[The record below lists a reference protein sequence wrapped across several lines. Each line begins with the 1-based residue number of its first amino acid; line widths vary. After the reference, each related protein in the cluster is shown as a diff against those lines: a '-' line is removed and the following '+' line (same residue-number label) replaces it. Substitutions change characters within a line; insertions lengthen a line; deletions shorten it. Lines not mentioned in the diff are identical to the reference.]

1 VIFLGFGLDMT
12 KRTISTRLFSEGS
25 LNFIL
30 TNGFPRRTATRFA
43 GWFCRV
49 RQPLVRDLSIAVW
62 RRFCDVD
69 LADAKKARFDSL
81 HDCFVRELR
90 DGARP
95 VDPSPRTVVSPCDA
109 ITGSCGT
116 IRGDE
121 LLQVKGS
128 PYTLNEL
135 LRDESTTADLK
146 GGIYATLRLTA
157 GMYHRF
163 HAPHDV
169 RVESVRHVPGGVW
182 NVNPPTLERI
192 DRVFCRNER
201 AVIRLRI
208 EPSGQLIVLVAV
220 AAVLVAGIRLRLG
233 DAVVDPRQLG
243 NGPVPSTNFSKGDEM
258 GWFEHGST
266 IIVLAP
272 AGFTLAPGVQAGIR
286 QRAGHPLFLQTP
298 ASL

>member
-1 VIFLGFGLDMT
+1 MTMRSISAGLLG
-12 KRTISTRLFSEGS
+12 EGS

-30 TNGFPRRTATRFA
+30 TNGFPRRTATRLA

-69 LADAKKARFDSL
+69 LADAKKTRFDSL

-90 DGARP
+90 EGARP
-95 VDPSPRTVVSPCDA
+95 ADPSPRIVVSPCDA
-109 ITGSCGT
+109 LTGACGA

-128 PYTLNEL
+128 PYPLAEL
-135 LRDESTTADLK
+135 LRDETTAAALQ
-146 GGIYATLRLTA
+146 GGVYATLRLTA

-182 NVNPPTLERI
+182 NVNPPTLQRI
-192 DRVFCRNER
+192 DRVYCRNER
-201 AVIRLRI
+201 AIIRLRL
-208 EPSGQLIVLVAV
+208 EPGGQLLVVVAV

-233 DAVVDPRQLG
+233 RSVVDPRKLED
-243 NGPVPSTNFSKGDEM
+243 GPVPPTQLAKGEEM

-272 AGFTLAPGVQAGIR
+272 AGLVLAPGVEPGAR
-286 QRAGHPLFLQTP
+286 RRAGQPLLWRPLEKETGDGD
-298 ASL
+298 

>member
-1 VIFLGFGLDMT
+1 MT
-12 KRTISTRLFSEGS
+12 GRTSSTRFFSGGS

-43 GWFCRV
+43 GWFCRL
-49 RQPLVRDLSIAVW
+49 RQPIVRDLSIAVW
-62 RRFCDVD
+62 RIFCDVD
-69 LADAKKARFDSL
+69 LADAKKTHFDSL

-109 ITGSCGT
+109 LTGSCGT
-116 IRGDE
+116 IHGDE

-128 PYTLNEL
+128 PYRLSEL
-135 LRDESTTADLK
+135 LRDDSTATALQ
-146 GGIYATLRLTA
+146 GGTYATLRLTA

-169 RVESVRHVPGGVW
+169 RVESVRHIPGGVW

-192 DRVFCRNER
+192 DRIFCRNER
-201 AVIRLRI
+201 AIIRLRL
-208 EPSGQLIVLVAV
+208 EPGGQLIVLVAV

-233 DAVVDPRQLG
+233 GTVVDPRQLG
-243 NGPVPSTNFSKGDEM
+243 DGPVPSTHFSKGDEM

-272 AGFTLAPGVQAGIR
+272 AGFTLAPGVQNGTS
-286 QRAGHPLFLQTP
+286 QRAGQPIFLQP
-298 ASL
+298 REV